1 MKTMKKILALGL
13 CFCLLL
19 GVLAG
24 CGAKD
29 NNETVPVSNDHEVSE
44 IAGTVLLNVNAC
56 VEISF
61 DDEGTVLNVQ
71 EVDHDGHELLADF
84 AGYLQMS
91 CKEVVKDLVTASCD
105 LELLTDEF
113 NHIVIKE
120 KPGSKLPGETFLADL
135 AAAAEEA
142 AEIAVSTI
150 IITAQEQDAEGN
162 ILAKKAYDVLQSALH
177 VDKFDL
183 VESDET
189 LSDGVYT
196 FQVSAGPIEGIYLV
210 EAATGY
216 VYEGSFETVIPD
228 DEYTEDVEEEGT
240 VPEATEE
247 TQGADVDSVPEDT
260 ASHEESAP
268 ISEDVTEPQTE
279 NAEPED

>member
-1 MKTMKKILALGL
+1 MKTIKKILALSL
-13 CFCLLL
+13 CLCLVL

-29 NNETVPVSNDHEVSE
+29 NNETVPGSNDHEVAE
-44 IAGTVLLNVNAC
+44 IAGAVLLNANAC

-61 DDEGTVLNVQ
+61 DSEGTVLNVQ

-105 LELLTDEF
+105 LELLTNEF

-142 AEIAVSTI
+142 AEISVSTI
-150 IITAQEQDAEGN
+150 VVTAQEQDAEGN

-196 FQVSAGPIEGIYLV
+196 FNVSAGTVEGIYLV

-216 VYEGSFETVIPD
+216 VYEGSFETVNPD
-228 DEYTEDVEEEGT
+228 EDYTEDVEAEGT
-240 VPEATEE
+240 VPDTTEQ
-247 TQGADVDSVPEDT
+247 TQGSSTDSVPEDT

-268 ISEDVTEPQTE
+268 GAEDVTEPH
-279 NAEPED
+279 AESTAAAD

>member
-1 MKTMKKILALGL
+1 MKTMKKILALSL
-13 CFCLLL
+13 CLCLVL

-29 NNETVPVSNDHEVSE
+29 NNETVPGSNDHEVAE
-44 IAGTVLLNVNAC
+44 IAGSVLLNVNAC

-61 DDEGTVLNVQ
+61 DAEGTVLNVQ

-84 AGYLQMS
+84 AGYLQMP

-105 LELLTDEF
+105 LELLTNEF
-113 NHIVIKE
+113 HHIVIKE

-142 AEIAVSTI
+142 AEISVSTI
-150 IITAQEQDAEGN
+150 VVTAQEQDAEGN

-196 FQVSAGPIEGIYLV
+196 FNVSAGTVEGIYLL

-216 VYEGSFETVIPD
+216 VYEGSFETVDPD
-228 DEYTEDVEEEGT
+228 EDYTEDVGAEGT
-240 VPEATEE
+240 VPHTTEQ
-247 TQGADVDSVPEDT
+247 TQGSNTDSVPEDT
-260 ASHEESAP
+260 ASQEASAP
-268 ISEDVTEPQTE
+268 GAEDVTEPH
-279 NAEPED
+279 AESTAAAN